1 MTSDAVASVR
11 YRAASPADHEA
22 IATLVSTVWPERKV
36 DASRVAA
43 WVRGS
48 ATSLVAVAGS
58 DIIGFVRVISDNV
71 SSALIAMLVVDEAWR
86 RRGVGRALVLR
97 VTDSFA
103 NPEITWVL
111 RSRVG
116 SEAF

>member
-1 MTSDAVASVR
+1 MRTSVIITRARSSPVLGRVRAGRRPLMTIAVGWVMTSDGVASVR

-22 IATLVSTVWPERKV
+22 IATLVSTVWPERLV

-71 SSALIAMLVVDEAWR
+71 SSALIAMLV
-86 RRGVGRALVLR
+86 
-97 VTDSFA
+97 
-103 NPEITWVL
+103 
-111 RSRVG
+111 
-116 SEAF
+116 